1 MLTVKEHKQEIEG
14 LVGVIQQKDTEIT
27 DLRSRLDDMQESLK
41 HLLNDLRKS
50 KIDLIL
56 TSNVYS

>member
-50 KIDLIL
+50 KINLAL

>member
-41 HLLNDLRKS
+41 HLLNDLRKTES
-50 KIDLIL
+50 MRKMLHQ
-56 TSNVYS
+56 